1 MRATGDQHDLSRE
14 RGRHKIQ
21 SVVRRID
28 RYLIAEVSGPF
39 ALGLLVYTFILIL
52 QYLFRLAELIIRRG
66 VPAGMVAKLVLL
78 SLPNILAL
86 TIPMALLFAALVA
99 VGRLA
104 SDSELTALRS
114 AGLSLFRLQ
123 RPLLAWGA
131 ALTLVCGVLMVW
143 ILPWANTQL
152 SALQFRAATLN
163 VSRQIEPRVFADQ
176 FLPKA
181 LYVREV
187 SNGQWEGV
195 FLSDAVPGD
204 QTEITV
210 ADRGQ
215 VQLEPQSQR
224 LTLHLENAVVH
235 SVNLARP
242 EKYDISSSARI
253 SQRLADD
260 PFAGL
265 EAKLRASKSTRSMT
279 LGELVATAGDAKL
292 DGETRATARVEFHKK
307 FSIPFACLVFSSLA
321 LPLGFG
327 NRRGGR
333 SSGFAISIVVIV
345 GYYLMLNNGEKAARF
360 GDLSPILAAWAPN
373 LLFAALA
380 ALLAVR
386 RNRDRPLLPARLA
399 AFSRPAFGPRRR
411 PAAGSVAGRAE
422 ESTVAGERPAML
434 LRLPRWKPTFPNILD
449 RYVLLAFARTFALV
463 SAAALAI
470 YVLADLSRLI
480 DEVMR
485 HNVSADVVAT
495 YYKYVVLQMFYDLA
509 PILVLVTTLITFG
522 LLARSNEVTAAKA
535 LGVSLFRLGVPALVA
550 AAAVAV
556 LCSFLQAQV
565 LPAANEKIARLEAKI
580 RGEQVPRRIR
590 RADRQWLF
598 GQGKYI
604 YNYRRYDEGRKE
616 LQRLQIFEFDDRFR
630 LIRRLFAESARW
642 IDGRWVF
649 RNGWT
654 RTFAGGTVG
663 YRRFHEPVVVDY
675 PETPDYFSAEVR
687 RPQEMNFLDLLDY
700 TRELRDSGQP
710 VQELEV
716 SLHNKIAF
724 PATAVIMALVALP
737 FAFRLG
743 KQGALYG
750 LGISVLLGMLYLA
763 VYSFFRTLGEAG
775 ALPPMLAVW
784 APSLLFGFFAGYLFL
799 GVRS

>member
-1 MRATGDQHDLSRE
+1 
-14 RGRHKIQ
+14 
-21 SVVRRID
+21 
-28 RYLIAEVSGPF
+28 
-39 ALGLLVYTFILIL
+39 VYTFILVL
-52 QYLFRLAELIIRRG
+52 QYLFRLADLIIRRG
-66 VPAGMVAKLVLL
+66 VPLGMVGNLLLL

-86 TIPMALLFAALVA
+86 TIPMALLFGALVA
-99 VGRLA
+99 VGRLS

-114 AGLSLFRLQ
+114 AGLSLYRLQ
-123 RPLLAWGA
+123 RPLLAWGF
-131 ALTLVCGVLMVW
+131 ALTLACGVLMIW

-152 SALQFRAATLN
+152 AALQFRAATLN

-187 SNGQWEGV
+187 SGEEWQGV
-195 FLSDAVPGD
+195 FLSDAVPGE

-210 ADRGQ
+210 ADRGR

-279 LGELVATAGDAKL
+279 LGELAATARDAKVDNDL
-292 DGETRATARVEFHKK
+292 RASARVEFHKK
-307 FSIPFACLVFSSLA
+307 FSIPFACLVFASLA

-345 GYYLMLNNGEKAARF
+345 GYYLLLNNGEKAARF

-373 LLFAALA
+373 LVIATLAL
-380 ALLAVR
+380 LLAVR
-386 RNRDRPLLPARLA
+386 RNRDRPLLPSRWTARARL
-399 AFSRPAFGPRRR
+399 SLVPRRR
-411 PAAGSVAGRAE
+411 PSTAARGATATRAGNGGE
-422 ESTVAGERPAML
+422 EDVNGARPAML
-434 LRLPRWKPTFPNILD
+434 LRLPRWKPTFPNLLD
-449 RYVLLAFARTFALV
+449 RYVLLAFARIFALV

-470 YVLADLSRLI
+470 YVLADLSQLI

-485 HNVSADVVAT
+485 HKVPTDVVVT
-495 YYKYVVLQMFYDLA
+495 YYQYVVLQMFYDLA
-509 PILVLVTTLITFG
+509 PVLVLITTLITFG
-522 LLARSNEVTAAKA
+522 LLSRSNEVTAAKA
-535 LGVSLFRLGVPALVA
+535 LGVSLFRLGIPALVA

-556 LCSFLQAQV
+556 FCSFLQAQV
-565 LPAANEKIARLEAKI
+565 LPAANEKITRLEAKI
-580 RGEQVPRRIR
+580 RGEKVPRRIR

-604 YNYRRYDEGRKE
+604 YNYRRYDEPRRE
-616 LQRLQIFEFDDRFR
+616 LQRLQVFEFDDRFR

-642 IDGRWVF
+642 VDGRWVF
-649 RNGWT
+649 RNGWS
-654 RTFAGGTVG
+654 RTFEGGSVG
-663 YRRFHEPVVVDY
+663 YRRFQEPVVVDY
-675 PETPDYFSAEVR
+675 PETPDYFAAEVR
-687 RPQEMNFLDLLDY
+687 RPQEMNFFELLDY

-716 SLHNKIAF
+716 SLHNKVAF
-724 PATAVIMALVALP
+724 PATALVMALVALP

-743 KQGALYG
+743 RQGALYG
-750 LGISVLLGMLYLA
+750 LGLSVLLAMVYLA
-763 VYSFFRTLGEAG
+763 VFSFFRTLGEAG

-784 APSLLFGFFAGYLFL
+784 APSLLFGFLAGYLFL